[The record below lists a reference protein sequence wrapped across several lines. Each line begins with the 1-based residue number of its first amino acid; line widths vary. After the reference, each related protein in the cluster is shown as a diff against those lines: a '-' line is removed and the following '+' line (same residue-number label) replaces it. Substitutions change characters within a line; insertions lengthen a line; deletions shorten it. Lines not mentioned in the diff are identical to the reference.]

1 MSSSLADEKA
11 KQRGARFIKVESH
24 RQQILS
30 RVRGAA
36 GASSSASAGLSKLH
50 KREDFLAQHSF
61 ISPLPPLPVDV
72 RGNAFPFDDDLHS
85 AYDMI
90 HGLSGATEVPRLLY
104 AEPDLG
110 VGIPLMDP
118 LVYTLPSGPMPP
130 MDSVDKKIC
139 GTEFSQPAK
148 RKEGFQGLDPSK
160 FEWLMLSQHLH
171 NDLYDS
177 VYKHAGMVVTQKEFL
192 EKSRQEAKKQAQ
204 ARGSRAQLIEESFE
218 AMSAEAAVPLH
229 PIQPKLQVKRAW
241 EVMPDANAQGQHY
254 FSVTFDADPS
264 IDRDGDEGRSRAS
277 GTARPQQPPQTPSQ
291 KRARV
296 SHSVL
301 LLSTSQPVEKKENSS
316 VFHLLLPKT
325 DVAEEF
331 QEKEERGEEHDDPL
345 PLTVTRDYVVAIERC
360 RAGAASATESGHGE
374 ETFVFVLD
382 DNQLEARF
390 APVEFRANLV
400 RKPHMAGS
408 SSSGSASGIGSQRLG
423 GSAHIVKRALV
434 EEEEEDKEAW
444 EASIDLPD
452 PTEVLEKL
460 RKKKLARKQARS
472 EAIESSVNSSRN
484 GAASAGGG
492 SDGVSGRIRGG
503 MNEDGAALDKT
514 VIVGADANT
523 DVTRS
528 EQTEQGKADLNDE
541 DLFGVEADEDE

>member
-139 GTEFSQPAK
+139 GSEFSQPAK

-390 APVEFRANLV
+390 APVEFRANLF